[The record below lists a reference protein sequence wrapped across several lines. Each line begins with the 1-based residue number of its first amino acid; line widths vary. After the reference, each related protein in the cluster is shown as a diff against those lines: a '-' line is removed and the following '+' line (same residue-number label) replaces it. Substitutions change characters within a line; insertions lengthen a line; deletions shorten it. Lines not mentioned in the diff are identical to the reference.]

1 MSGRPLDCTDRED
14 PSGGLIR
21 FVRQTLGCGCPDEVL
36 ARISLDESEAG
47 ESGLDVGG
55 RLLVRVLEAEDVDR
69 LIESFPETVE
79 RLLTERDRRGFRRL
93 RLVVCHT
100 HPVVMGE
107 VLGGMLELI
116 ATADER
122 VYVHVLEHDD
132 LPADLT

>member
-1 MSGRPLDCTDRED
+1 MSGRAIDDTDSED

-21 FVRQTLGCGCPDEVL
+21 FVRQTLGCGCADEVL

-69 LIESFPETVE
+69 LIESFPDTVE
-79 RLLTERDRRGFRRL
+79 RLLVERDRREFRRL

-107 VLGGMLELI
+107 VLDGMLELI
-116 ATADER
+116 ETADER
-122 VYVHVLEHDD
+122 VYVHALEHDC
-132 LPADLT
+132 LPSILA